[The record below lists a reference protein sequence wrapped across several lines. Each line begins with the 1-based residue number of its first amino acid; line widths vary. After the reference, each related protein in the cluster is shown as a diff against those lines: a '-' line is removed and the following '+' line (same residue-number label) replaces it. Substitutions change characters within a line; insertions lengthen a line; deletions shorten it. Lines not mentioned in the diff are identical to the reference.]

1 MPKFKTTLYTLV
13 EFSMEVEAADEESA
27 LDVAHDRAREFS
39 AQHLDGHDYTVALND
54 EWQLQDAE
62 VTEL

>member
-13 EFSMEVEAADEESA
+13 EFSMEVEAEDDDAA
-27 LDVAHDRAREFS
+27 LDVAHARARKFS
-39 AQHLDGHDYTVALND
+39 GLNLDGHDYTVALND